1 MAFWLKTD
9 GSISEVKPDHDAR
22 DGIFTLQ
29 QLQAFVGGYIEIVHT
44 HTGALMIVNEDGKNH
59 GLPFNLLATERYRFG
74 EHDPIVG
81 NVLIC
86 TMEEI
91 EREEEEEAI
100 DAQD

>member
-9 GSISEVKPDHDAR
+9 GSIHEVKPDPDAPG
-22 DGIFTLQ
+22 GIFTLQ
-29 QLQAFVGGYIEIVHT
+29 QLQQFVGGYIEIAHT
-44 HTGALMIVNEDGKNH
+44 HTGALMIVNEDGKND
-59 GLPFNLLATERYRFG
+59 GLPFNLLATERYRYG

-91 EREEEEEAI
+91 ERDEVDDEEA
-100 DAQD
+100 